1 MKRFFRSSNFK
12 MLLVIAAVVLSGVVF
27 AAVSRNA
34 SSPLTSAISTVFS
47 PLQKLSAAISGSL
60 EDVDASFRSSTLY
73 RAEIVELEKEL
84 EQYRKQLA

>member
-47 PLQKLSAAISGSL
+47 PLQ
-60 EDVDASFRSSTLY
+60 
-73 RAEIVELEKEL
+73 
-84 EQYRKQLA
+84 